1 MPVPSSDRV
10 FFFRAP
16 RWRAGWSLGL
26 IAALLLAAG
35 NSGCASRPRI
45 EIDWKG
51 GPFFTPTNFS
61 GPAEMP
67 ADIRRVAILPV
78 AGLAR
83 FDEASTEG
91 IIEALH
97 VALGRNGR
105 FEAIA
110 VSPARWTAISGRGA
124 VGPNDPLVPGW
135 FDALAREFGVDSVL
149 LVEITEFRAYPPLA
163 LGVRC
168 SLARA
173 TGARDVIW
181 SFDTTFD
188 ARNAAV
194 ANSVRRHAAK
204 SSAGVPTDFGP
215 LGLQSPRR
223 FAAYAFD
230 STFAVLPERKSTLK
244 PAKDSAKPADVPST
258 PN

>member
-1 MPVPSSDRV
+1 MSV
-10 FFFRAP
+10 FSPEAALFSRGP
-16 RWRAGWSLGL
+16 RGRTGRGLGVL
-26 IAALLLAAG
+26 AALLLLAG
-35 NSGCASRPRI
+35 SVGCASRPHV

-61 GPAEMP
+61 GPAQMP

-78 AGLAR
+78 AGLER
-83 FDEASTEG
+83 YPEASTEG

-105 FEAIA
+105 FEPILI
-110 VSPARWTAISGRGA
+110 SPERWSAISGRA
-124 VGPNDPLVPGW
+124 SAGPNDALVATW
-135 FDALAREFGVDSVL
+135 FDALAREFGIDSVL
-149 LVEITEFRAYPPLA
+149 LVEFTEFRAYPPLA
-163 LGVRC
+163 LGVR
-168 SLARA
+168 SKLARA
-173 TGARDVIW
+173 TGTREVVW